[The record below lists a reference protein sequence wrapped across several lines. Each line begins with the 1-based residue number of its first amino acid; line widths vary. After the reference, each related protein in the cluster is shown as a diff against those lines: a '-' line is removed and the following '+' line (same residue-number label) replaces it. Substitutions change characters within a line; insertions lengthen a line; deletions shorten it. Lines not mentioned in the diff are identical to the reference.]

1 VKISVV
7 IPCYN
12 EQDSLPELFE
22 RLEAVMAEAKVDY
35 EYIFVDDGSTDR
47 TIAVLRD
54 LRQRS
59 PRVGVISF
67 RRNYGKSAALN
78 EGFRAATGD
87 LIVTIDADLQDDPAE
102 IPSLLKRIHGGADL
116 VSGWKVNRQDPP
128 SKTLP
133 SRVFNRVTSVVTGVK
148 LHDFN
153 CGFKMYRREVVDSIT
168 VYGELHRFIPAL
180 AAWEGF
186 RVDEV
191 AVRHFK
197 RKHGK
202 SKYGARRFLNGFFDL
217 VTTMFVTRRAL
228 NPLHLFGRIAL
239 ILFALGMTPQV
250 YFLIHWLAGNG
261 LRVRPIMLLG
271 FVLII
276 VAIQIASIGLL
287 AELISARFAREAVY
301 AFKEYDVR
309 GEHNPRRHARSSGA

>member
-1 VKISVV
+1 MKVSVV

-22 RLEAVMAEAKVDY
+22 RLEAVLAEMKVDY

-47 TIAVLRD
+47 TVAVLRS
-54 LRQRS
+54 LRERS

-78 EGFRAATGD
+78 EGFRAASGD
-87 LIVTIDADLQDDPAE
+87 LIVTIDADLQDDPAD
-102 IPSLLKRIHGGADL
+102 IPNLMKRIDAGADL
-116 VSGWKVNRQDPP
+116 VSGWKTNRQDPI

-133 SRVFNRVTSVVTGVK
+133 SRVFNRVTSMVTGVK

-153 CGFKMYRREVVDSIT
+153 CGFKLYRREVADAIT

-186 RVDEV
+186 RVEEV
-191 AVRHFK
+191 RVRHNR
-197 RKHGK
+197 RKYGK

-217 VTTMFVTRRAL
+217 ITTMFVTRRAL
-228 NPLHLFGRIAL
+228 NPLHFFGRIAL
-239 ILFALGMTPQV
+239 ALFVLGLAPQI

-276 VAIQIASIGLL
+276 VSIQVASIGLL
-287 AELISARFAREAVY
+287 AELISARAAREAVY

-309 GEHNPRRHARSSGA
+309 GERAPRAVRSHIA